1 MRKITRALA
10 LLLCMSMALG
20 QTAFAAGVNTS
31 GGDGTVPVELTAEAT
46 TFKVRVPTIL
56 PVDVDADG
64 VVTVADDAR
73 LVNESA
79 GPVRV
84 SNVAVTNENGWEL
97 QDWDSFVPEKAKVDA
112 KQYAM
117 VIRDD
122 KSDGSDNGLAFDPNH
137 WPVMTAAG
145 TSGAAV
151 DVIYDSKVAPQSSIL
166 TDMTMGLAVFTL
178 GWEEAPAKAGVPI
191 PSTDSSFTWELGER
205 HTPSVPGYDPE
216 VMEQSGD
223 TSAVN
228 AGTYEITYSLKD
240 PDSYQWEDGTTE
252 PKTLTWKVDKKTS
265 GLTASLSKDTIWTLY
280 NDPPQGVSVRTNSD
294 GPVIVRGSNFED
306 CNSFDELSTGE
317 IRSGER
323 VHWHFWYVSVNGRAI
338 TIEPDGTNAY
348 TTSPF
353 YLYVFV
359 GNSNNCGTEVFAGKL
374 GVDAS

>member
-1 MRKITRALA
+1 MRKIIKALS
-10 LLLCMSMALG
+10 LLLCMSMAFG
-20 QTAFAAGVNTS
+20 QTAFAAEVNAS

-84 SNVAVTNENGWEL
+84 SNVAVTNENGWVL

-122 KSDGSDNGLAFDPNH
+122 KSDGSDNGLAFDPDH

-166 TDMTMGLAVFTL
+166 TDMTMGFAVFTL
-178 GWEEAPAKAGVPI
+178 GWEETPPKAGVPI
-191 PSTDSSFTWELGER
+191 PSTDSSFTWKLGKT

-223 TSAVN
+223 TSAANV
-228 AGTYEITYSLKD
+228 GTYEITYSLKD

-252 PKTLTWKVDKKTS
+252 PKTVTWKINRNNNLS
-265 GLTASLSKDTIWTLY
+265 ASLSENRVWTY
-280 NDPPQGVSVRTNSD
+280 SSTQPERVYVNTDSD
-294 GPVIVRGSNFED
+294 GPLILRGSGFKDSASSEV
-306 CNSFDELSTGE
+306 
-317 IRSGER
+317 RSGETA
-323 VHWHFWYVSVNGRAI
+323 HWRFWYVTVDDRTI
-338 TIEPDGTNAY
+338 TIVPDESNTY
-348 TTSPF
+348 TTSPY
-353 YLYVFV
+353 YLTVVV
-359 GNSNNCGTEVFAGKL
+359 GSSDNCGEILVGQL
-374 GVDAS
+374 GVDNS